1 MKKSVFLLIVFL
13 VSGIGY
19 AFAGNPKTSPSV
31 DNTSIR
37 KSEKVEGRQIK
48 DFQNH
53 TRYSFIVNSHK
64 AKALRKQQAKQ
75 AGDGKGF

>member
-1 MKKSVFLLIVFL
+1 MKKLVFLLVIWV
-13 VSGIGY
+13 VCGIDY
-19 AFAGNPKTSPSV
+19 AFAGNPKTSPTV

-37 KSEKVEGRQIK
+37 KSEKAEGKQLK

-53 TRYSFIVNSHK
+53 PRYSSVVNSHR

-75 AGDGKGF
+75 ADNGKG